1 MIPAMKDEAVSV
13 DMVGNQVR
21 TQVQNLYG
29 RAMNLERSRDSGKRG
44 EINLG
49 RFRVSARQF
58 GHQC

>member
-1 MIPAMKDEAVSV
+1 MIPAIMDEAISV
-13 DMVGNQVR
+13 EMMKNQAR